1 MARSVRTFRAVLAW
15 ACLATAVAIPVAIAA
30 ASPLLAWRQPAYI
43 AAGFAGVIGLALLLL
58 QPLLVGG
65 YLPGLRARLGTK
77 AHAWIGSLLVVAV
90 VIHVVGLYVTSPP
103 DVIDALLFRSPTPFS
118 FWGVIAMWAVFA
130 TGLLAAFRRR
140 LRLPNAVWRLA
151 HTFLAVLIVAGT
163 VVHAL
168 LIEGTMG
175 TVSKA
180 VLCVLVLAATCK
192 VIADRRTST
201 IARRRRSR
209 MRVRAAQPAVLP
221 QGPASQD
228 PKGYP

>member
-1 MARSVRTFRAVLAW
+1 MARGVRTFRAVLAW
-15 ACLATAVAIPVAIAA
+15 ACVATALAVPVAIAA
-30 ASPLLAWRQPAYI
+30 TSPLLAWRQPVYI

-58 QPLLVGG
+58 QPLLMGS

-77 AHAWIGSLLVVAV
+77 AHAWIGSLLVMAV

-130 TGLLAAFRRR
+130 TALLAAFRRR
-140 LRLPNAVWRLA
+140 LHLPNAIWRLA
-151 HTFLAVLIVAGT
+151 HTSLAVLIVVGT
-163 VVHAL
+163 VIHAV

-180 VLCVLVLAATCK
+180 VLCVLALAATGK
-192 VIADRRTST
+192 LIVDRRTST
-201 IARRRRSR
+201 IARRRRSQ
-209 MRVRAAQPAVLP
+209 MQLRAALSEQIDLKRR
-221 QGPASQD
+221 GPDS
-228 PKGYP
+228 